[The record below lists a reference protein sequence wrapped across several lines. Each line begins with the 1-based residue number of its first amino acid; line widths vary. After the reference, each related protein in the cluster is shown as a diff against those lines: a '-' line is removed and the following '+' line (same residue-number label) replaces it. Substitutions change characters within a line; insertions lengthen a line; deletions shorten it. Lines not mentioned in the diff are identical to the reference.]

1 MNYFTCTDADFNPP
15 RTTGVTEQNRTE
27 VPIDTVDDTNPE
39 GDERFEITIVATPID
54 GGPKVEAGTSDT
66 ANITIID
73 NDGECVL
80 YSMYRVQTHVIG

>member
-1 MNYFTCTDADFNPP
+1 MNYSTCTDADFNPP

-27 VPIDTVDDTNPE
+27 VPIDTVDDADPE
-39 GDERFEITIVATPID
+39 RDEEFQIKIVASSID

-73 NDGECVL
+73 NDGEWAL
-80 YSMYRVQTHVIG
+80 YIMY